1 MHVSA
6 AERGSRNECGK
17 IQDPSSEGGWG
28 SGLRATIARIW
39 QESTL
44 GVWLRGVQPNGA
56 DQDLEPLTPA
66 ERGALRAMRLGMSSG
81 RPLTLAEVSR
91 RSGFGY
97 SSIWRACHRLAAK
110 GYCGAF
116 GPNHVWVIHW
126 SQLPHH
132 HRKIA
137 LLAFDDTTPD
147 GALVVAPMPLLGWGR
162 TLDRF

>member
-1 MHVSA
+1 VQASA
-6 AERGSRNECGK
+6 REGGSRNGCGH
-17 IQDPSSEGGWG
+17 IRDPSSDGWWG
-28 SGLRATIARIW
+28 SSLRATIARIW
-39 QESTL
+39 HESTL
-44 GVWLRGVQPNGA
+44 GVWLRGVQPKGA

-66 ERGALRAMRLGMSSG
+66 ERGALRAMRLGMASG

-116 GPNHVWVIHW
+116 GPKRVWVIHW

-132 HRKIA
+132 HRKVA

-147 GALVVAPMPLLGWGR
+147 GALVVAPMPRLGWGR
-162 TLDRF
+162 TRDRF